1 MGAIVVVVAQT
12 GDLAGEISD
21 LAVLAALLVG
31 GDGLKD
37 DERAVVLAQLQLV
50 L

>member
-12 GDLAGEISD
+12 VDLAGEISD